1 MTSQFASLDW
11 FPFNLVFLWFGV
23 IEHGQCILYSMVHDI
38 LYLQNIKIQLIKSAL
53 GRLIAIQPKTEK
65 NREGKKKKVFG
76 EARSLSWNINK
87 KGLSD
92 TVYGRKKKTAQ

>member
-1 MTSQFASLDW
+1 
-11 FPFNLVFLWFGV
+11 
-23 IEHGQCILYSMVHDI
+23 MVHNI

-92 TVYGRKKKTAQ
+92 ALYGRKIKTGQ